1 MPLYKLILLHS
12 TSIAH
17 SAIISIAVNLRDS
30 SYIFSCGA
38 FLTEL
43 NIDCISDER
52 EEVRA
57 LVFRELN
64 VSAKHERSD
73 SEFELFN
80 EFDKAL
86 RMPQLV
92 VENVDKVSGA
102 ISQELYRIYK
112 ECDDVEIK
120 RRIEIVIEN
129 LKKNLDKVS

>member
-1 MPLYKLILLHS
+1 
-12 TSIAH
+12 
-17 SAIISIAVNLRDS
+17 
-30 SYIFSCGA
+30 
-38 FLTEL
+38 
-43 NIDCISDER
+43 
-52 EEVRA
+52 

-92 VENVDKVSGA
+92 VENTDKVSGA

-120 RRIEIVIEN
+120 RRIEIAIEN